1 MKRSCNPA
9 ILAAVLTLAASPLA
23 AQNPECAPYTGVAQA
38 ENVCNAAVDATRYF
52 HPLLGLAI
60 SGGNPV
66 VGSFRTLGGLG
77 HLSIGLRATAFEATL
92 PDLSYDGSA
101 ASVPAGDKVPLGAPT
116 IDAALGLFN
125 GMSNGL
131 LSVDIM
137 GSVVAVPNNV
147 DNLQVDPDA
156 STLGDFAYKIGYGA
170 RVGIFRGGFP
180 IPSIGV
186 SYMKRSIPTVQY
198 GDVAGGTDDYSYRI
212 GLDATNLRLTA
223 GWRLAIFD
231 IGVGVGKDTYTGD
244 AVVEFKHPIT
254 TATETI
260 NISLDESRT
269 TLFADLG
276 MNIGPLK
283 IAGEVGMQTKN
294 DLETASD
301 FQGIDVQEGQKYAS
315 VGLRLAF

>member
-1 MKRSCNPA
+1 MNP
-9 ILAAVLTLAASPLA
+9 IRTCSTLAAVLALAATPLA
-23 AQNPECAPYTGVAQA
+23 AQNPECAPYTGVSQA

-77 HLSIGLRATAFEATL
+77 HLSIGLRATAFEASV
-92 PDLSYDGSA
+92 PDLAYDGSSA
-101 ASVPAGDKVPLGAPT
+101 TVPSGGKVPLGAPT

-131 LSVDIM
+131 LSVDLL

-147 DNLQVDPDA
+147 ANLTVDPDA

-198 GDVAGGTDDYSYRI
+198 GDVALGDDYSYRI

-223 GWRLAIFD
+223 GWRLALFD
-231 IGVGVGKDTYTGD
+231 IGVGIGKDKYSGD

-254 TATETI
+254 LATETI
-260 NISLDESRT
+260 NIALEESRT

-276 MNIGPLK
+276 INLGPLK
-283 IAGEVGMQTKN
+283 VGGEVGLQTKN
-294 DLETASD
+294 DLNTTSD
-301 FQGIDVQEGQKYAS
+301 FAGVDVNEGQKYAS
-315 VGLRLAF
+315 LGIRFQF